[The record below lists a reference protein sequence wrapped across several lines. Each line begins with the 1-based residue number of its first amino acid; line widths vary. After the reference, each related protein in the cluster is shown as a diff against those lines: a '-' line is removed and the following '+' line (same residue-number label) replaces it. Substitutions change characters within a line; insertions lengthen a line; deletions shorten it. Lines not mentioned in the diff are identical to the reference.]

1 MSAFQFLVEVL
12 KSGAVQGLGLDARP
26 DAWEAKLGSG
36 YIDDV
41 RKGRMRRDYGLVELS
56 FFKKGEIWQCFE
68 VSLQVHRLAKDIPD
82 VVPSSL
88 IEEYGEME
96 SRVRFSDLQANATA
110 EGLQVAQISDRGRH
124 FHSRFSV
131 MESRAIVH
139 VLETDSGDSLRRGD
153 IWSVSLARDF
163 TARAAPIS

>member
-1 MSAFQFLVEVL
+1 MSAFQFLIEVL
-12 KSGAVQGLGLDARP
+12 ESGAVQGLGLDARP
-26 DAWEAKLGSG
+26 EDWEARLGSG

-88 IEEYGEME
+88 IEEYGELE
-96 SRVRFSDLQANATA
+96 SRVRFSDLQVNATA
-110 EGLQVAQISDRGRH
+110 EGLQVAQIGDRGRH
-124 FHSRFSV
+124 LHSRFSV

-139 VLETDSGDSLRRGD
+139 VLEADSGDILRRGD